1 MMDISKLIINKEV
14 SIIEAMK
21 KLDKGAK
28 KILLVIEEKKLV
40 GVLTDGDI
48 RRWILRNMDMSL
60 SVELVMNTSPIVLSE
75 DNILNA
81 NDIMKNKSIEAIPII
96 NKNSEVVDI
105 VFLSDVF
112 CRGMNG
118 GNNSVPVIIMAGGS
132 GKRLEPYTSIIP
144 KVLIPIGYIPIVER
158 IINNFLSYDF
168 RNYYIT
174 INYKKEIVKA
184 YFSEERAYNIS
195 FVEEEKPLGTAGG
208 LTLLKNEL
216 NGSFFVTNCDI
227 LVDTNY
233 SKVVQYHK
241 KNKYKITVI
250 SSFKDYV
257 IPYGIF
263 KLNDDGEVKELN
275 EKPTY
280 KFLVNTGMYLLEPDI
295 LKYIPEDT
303 YFDMTDLIRTCIE
316 EGEPVGIYPVTD
328 NEWLDMGEFKAM
340 YNMVEKLNL

>member
-1 MMDISKLIINKEV
+1 MDISKLIINKNI
-14 SIIEAMK
+14 SIREAME
-21 KLDKGAK
+21 KLDKGAR
-28 KILLVIEEKKLV
+28 KILLVIEENKLV

-48 RRWILRNMDMSL
+48 RRWILINMDISL
-60 SVELVMNTSPIVLSE
+60 EVELIMNRKPIVLSE
-75 DNILNA
+75 EDSLNA
-81 NDIMKNKSIEAIPII
+81 NDIMKEKSIEAIPII
-96 NKNSEVVDI
+96 NKNNEIVDI
-105 VFLSDVF
+105 VFLSDIF
-112 CRGMNG
+112 SRGINFE
-118 GNNSVPVIIMAGGS
+118 NKKLPVIIMAGGS
-132 GKRLEPYTSIIP
+132 GKRLEPYTNIIP

-158 IINNFLSYDF
+158 IINNFLTYDF
-168 RNYYIT
+168 KNYYIT

-184 YFSEERAYNIS
+184 YFNEERAYNIS

-208 LTLLKNEL
+208 LTLLKDEL
-216 NGSFFVTNCDI
+216 KGSFFVTNCDI
-227 LVDTNY
+227 LVNTNY
-233 SKVVQYHK
+233 SKVVEYHK

-263 KLNDDGEVKELN
+263 KLNDNGEVKELD

-295 LKYIPEDT
+295 LKYIPDDA
-303 YFDMTDLIRTCIE
+303 YFDMTDLIRKCIE
-316 EGEPVGIYPVTD
+316 EGEAVGIYPVTD

>member
-1 MMDISKLIINKEV
+1 MDISKLIINREI
-14 SIIEAMK
+14 SIRDAIE

-28 KILLVIEEKKLV
+28 KILLVIEENKLV
-40 GVLTDGDI
+40 GVVTDGDI
-48 RRWILRNMDMSL
+48 RRWILKNRDTSL
-60 SVELVMNTSPIVLSE
+60 KVELIMNKSPIVLAEKS
-75 DNILNA
+75 ILMA
-81 NDIMKNKSIEAIPII
+81 NDIMKEKSIEAVPII
-96 NKNSEVVDI
+96 NENSEVVDI
-105 VFLSDVF
+105 VFWSDL
-112 CRGMNG
+112 CYRGMNCK
-118 GNNSVPVIIMAGGS
+118 NNNVPVIIMAGGS

-158 IINNFLSYDF
+158 IINNFLEYDF
-168 RNYYIT
+168 KNYYIT
-174 INYKKEIVKA
+174 VNYKKEIVKA
-184 YFSEERAYNIS
+184 YFNEERSYNI
-195 FVEEEKPLGTAGG
+195 FFIEEEKPLGTAGG
-208 LTLLKNEL
+208 LTLLKDEL
-216 NGSFFVTNCDI
+216 KGSFFVTNCDI

-263 KLNDDGEVKELN
+263 KLNDNGEVKELD
-275 EKPTY
+275 EKPKY

-303 YFDMTDLIRTCIE
+303 YFDMTNLIKKCIE